1 MAYLIFV
8 IVVTNMRAICE
19 VVIMTM
25 MNGKR
30 CQTRMKMARTMMKG
44 VVDCTGVRRRIIR
57 EEAYASSNKTE
68 CHVHVPA
75 FCNIS
80 QQGCIIVLIIS
91 LII

>member
-8 IVVTNMRAICE
+8 IVTNMRAICE

-44 VVDCTGVRRRIIR
+44 VVQVSDG
-57 EEAYASSNKTE
+57 A
-68 CHVHVPA
+68 
-75 FCNIS
+75 
-80 QQGCIIVLIIS
+80 
-91 LII
+91 